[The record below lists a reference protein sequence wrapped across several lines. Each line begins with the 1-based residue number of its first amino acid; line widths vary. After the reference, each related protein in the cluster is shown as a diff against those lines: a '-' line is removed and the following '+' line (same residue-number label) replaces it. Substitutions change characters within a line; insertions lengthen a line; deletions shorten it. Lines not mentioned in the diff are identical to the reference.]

1 MLYQRSELNDIKI
14 TDVRWKACEDKN
26 ALFLSSMDPERVLSG
41 FRRTC
46 KIETDAEPYG
56 GWENSLIAGHG
67 VGHYFSALAMRIAY
81 LKGAGNSAELEKSI
95 SKANT
100 IVKGLK
106 ECQEY
111 LIPFEG
117 LYGVNMIV
125 PEDAVFATALG
136 SCLVEGQEEK

>member
-1 MLYQRSELNDIKI
+1 MNVTASNFG
-14 TDVRWKACEDKN
+14 KAADDLSREDK
-26 ALFLSSMDPERVLSG
+26 M
-41 FRRTC
+41 
-46 KIETDAEPYG
+46 
-56 GWENSLIAGHG
+56 AGVFNLVYQAIG
-67 VGHYFSALAMRIAY
+67 TVAVMASRQCNI
-81 LKGAGNSAELEKSI
+81 KD
-95 SKANT
+95 
-100 IVKGLK
+100 IVFTGQLTGLK